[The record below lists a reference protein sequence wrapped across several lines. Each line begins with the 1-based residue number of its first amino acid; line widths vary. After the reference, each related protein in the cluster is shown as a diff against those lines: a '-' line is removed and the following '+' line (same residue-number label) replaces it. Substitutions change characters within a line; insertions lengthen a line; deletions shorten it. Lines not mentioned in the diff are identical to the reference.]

1 MKFETGSAGR
11 WLRCAVLAALMPCTL
26 AATAALAAVSPSA
39 EDYAR
44 RPEVS
49 HVSVS
54 PSGTHLAFV
63 MTAASGRK
71 QVAVVNLAPLDSAK
85 LVAGF
90 SNADVESVWWVN
102 DNRLVF
108 RAVDY
113 EIPVDRPGTWGL
125 YAVNRDGSGLRH
137 LIAFSHGP
145 DSVGTHIASRLL
157 PWNWDLYDTVDDGS
171 ADIIVSERRYDGGD
185 DLRSVLL
192 SRLNTVTG
200 ERRSMSQGVP
210 DGARSWL
217 LDNNNQPRVVT
228 TLDKGRTTV
237 HWRAGPDAPWK
248 LVADFPTYEAKGFTP
263 AFIDAQGQLFVRS
276 RHERDTAALYR
287 FDPEQKTMEPE
298 PVISLQGFDLDPVPV
313 FDQATQRLLGL
324 HVRMEQAGTYWFD
337 KDLRQVQQSIDA
349 AMPEGRVNRLWCG
362 RCANARYFVVESTSD
377 QHPGEYYLFD
387 RQSLRLQLIAAA
399 RPWIDPASQGR
410 RSYHRV
416 PARDGLSLPV
426 YLTRPASAPA
436 GKALPAVVLVHG
448 GPYLRG
454 HDLGWSDEAQFLAS
468 RGYQVIEVDYRG
480 STGYGLK
487 HYLGGQRQWGLAMQD
502 DLADAVAWTA
512 RQGLVD
518 PGRVCIMGSSY
529 GGYAALMGPI
539 RHPDVYRCA
548 ISFAGVTDL
557 DLMYSITWS
566 DFSEYW
572 KKYGM
577 PLLVGDREADAES
590 LAKTSPLQQ
599 VQRIKVPVLLAHG
612 SQDRRV
618 PLDHARKFR
627 SAAEKAGVQVEW
639 VGYVDEGHGFRSQ
652 ANQADYWKRVEAFL
666 ARALEPSRAA
676 EAKQAP

>member
-1 MKFETGSAGR
+1 MKFNTGGAGR
-11 WLRCAVLAALMPCTL
+11 WLRCAVVAALVPCML
-26 AATAALAAVSPSA
+26 SAIAAPAPAPPSA
-39 EDYAR
+39 EDFAR
-44 RPEVS
+44 RPAVS

-54 PSGTHLAFV
+54 PSGTHLALV
-63 MTAASGRK
+63 MAAASGRK
-71 QVAVVNLAPLDSAK
+71 QVAVANLAPLGAAE

-102 DNRLVF
+102 ESRLVF
-108 RAVDY
+108 RAVNY
-113 EIPVDRPGTWGL
+113 ALPQGRPGGWGL

-137 LIAFSHGP
+137 LIAHSREP
-145 DSVGTHIASRLL
+145 DSTGTHIASRVL

-171 ADIIVSERRYDGGD
+171 ADIIVSERIYDNSD
-185 DLRSVLL
+185 DLRAVLL
-192 SRLNTVTG
+192 SRLDTVTG
-200 ERRSMSQGVP
+200 RRRSMSQGVP
-210 DGARSWL
+210 GGALDWL
-217 LDNNNQPRVVT
+217 LDNSNQPRVVT

-237 HWRAGPDAPWK
+237 HWRAGPDAPWVP
-248 LVADFPTYEAKGFTP
+248 VADFPSYGSQGFTP
-263 AFIDAQGQLFVRS
+263 EFIDAQGQLFVRS
-276 RHERDTAALYR
+276 SYQRDTAALYR
-287 FDPEQKTMEPE
+287 FDPQQKTMEPE
-298 PVISLQGFDLDPVPV
+298 PVISLQGFDLDPALV
-313 FDQATQRLLGL
+313 FDRASQRLLGL
-324 HVRMEQAGTYWFD
+324 HFLMEQAGSHWFD
-337 KDLRQVQQSIDA
+337 KDLGQIQQSIDA
-349 AMPEGRVNRLWCG
+349 AMPAGRVNRLRCG
-362 RCANARYFVVESTSD
+362 RCADARYFVVASNSD
-377 QHPGEYYLFD
+377 QHPGEYYLLD
-387 RQSLRLQLIAAA
+387 RQSRKLQLIAAA

-436 GKALPAVVLVHG
+436 GQALPAVVLVHG

-454 HDLGWSDEAQFLAS
+454 HDLGWSGEAQFLAS
-468 RGYQVIEVDYRG
+468 RGYQVIEVDFRG

-487 HYLGGQRQWGLAMQD
+487 HYQAGQRQWGLAMQD
-502 DLADAVAWTA
+502 DLADTVAWTT

-518 PGRVCIMGSSY
+518 PGRVCIMGASY

-539 RHPDVYRCA
+539 RHPEVYRCA
-548 ISFAGVTDL
+548 ISFAGVTDI

-577 PLLVGDREADAES
+577 PLLVGDRETDAES

-612 SQDRRV
+612 TLDRRV

-639 VGYVDEGHGFRSQ
+639 VGYVDEGHGFRSE
-652 ANQADYWKRVEAFL
+652 ANQAHYWKRVEAFL
-666 ARALEPSRAA
+666 ARALAPPGAA
-676 EAKQAP
+676 EAKPAP

>member
-1 MKFETGSAGR
+1 MKFDTGDVGR
-11 WLRCAVLAALMPCTL
+11 WLRGAVLVALVPC
-26 AATAALAAVSPSA
+26 ALAAAAAHAAAIPSA
-39 EDYAR
+39 EDFAR
-44 RPEVS
+44 RPAVS

-54 PSGTHLAFV
+54 PSGTHLALL
-63 MTAASGRK
+63 MTADSGRK
-71 QVAVVNLAPLDSAK
+71 QVAVASLAPLDSAK

-113 EIPVDRPGTWGL
+113 DVPVDRPGAWGL

-137 LIAFSHGP
+137 LITYSHGR
-145 DSVGTHIASRLL
+145 DSTGTHIASRVL

-171 ADIIVSERRYDGGD
+171 ADIIVNEYRYDGKD
-185 DLRSVLL
+185 DLRAVLL
-192 SRLNTVTG
+192 SRLNTNTG
-200 ERRSMSQGVP
+200 ERHSMSLGVP
-210 DGARSWL
+210 DGVVDWL
-217 LDNNNQPRVVT
+217 LDNSNQPRVVT

-248 LVADFPTYEAKGFTP
+248 PVADFPTYESKGFTP

-276 RHERDTAALYR
+276 RYERDTAALYR
-287 FDPEQKTMEPE
+287 FDPQQKTMDPE
-298 PVISLQGFDLDPVPV
+298 PVISLQGFDLDPSLV
-313 FDQATQRLLGL
+313 FDRASQRLLGL
-324 HVRMEQAGTYWFD
+324 HFRMERAGSYWFD
-337 KDLRQVQQSIDA
+337 KGLTQIQQSIDA
-349 AMPEGRVNRLWCG
+349 AMPEGRVNRLRCG
-362 RCANARYFVVESTSD
+362 RCADARYFVVESSSD

-387 RQSLRLQLIAAA
+387 RQSRRLQLIAAA

-426 YLTRPASAPA
+426 YLTRPASVPA
-436 GKALPAVVLVHG
+436 GKALPAVALVHG

-454 HDLGWSDEAQFLAS
+454 HDLRWSDEAQFLSS
-468 RGYQVIEVDYRG
+468 RGYEVIEVDYRG

-487 HYLGGQRQWGLAMQD
+487 HYAGGQRQWGLAMQD
-502 DLADAVAWTA
+502 DLADAVAWAA

-518 PGRVCIMGSSY
+518 PGRVCIMGGSY

-548 ISFAGVTDL
+548 ISFAGVTDI

-566 DFSEYW
+566 DFSDYW
-572 KKYGM
+572 KKYGL

-612 SQDRRV
+612 NLDRRV
-618 PLDHARKFR
+618 PLEHARKFR

-639 VGYVDEGHGFRSQ
+639 VGYPDEGHGFRSR

-666 ARALEPSRAA
+666 ARALDPPQAA
-676 EAKQAP
+676 EVNQAP

>member
-1 MKFETGSAGR
+1 MKFNTGRVSH
-11 WLRCAVLAALMPCTL
+11 WLRWAVLAALTSCTL
-26 AATAALAAVSPSA
+26 AATAAPAAAPPSA
-39 EDYAR
+39 EDFAR
-44 RPEVS
+44 RPAVS

-54 PSGTHLAFV
+54 PSGTHLALV
-63 MTAASGRK
+63 MPAASGRK
-71 QVAVVNLAPLDSAK
+71 QVAVVNLAPLAPAK
-85 LVAGF
+85 FVAGF

-102 DNRLVF
+102 DNRLVL

-113 EIPVDRPGTWGL
+113 DVPEDQGGGWGL
-125 YAVNRDGSGLRH
+125 YAVNRDGSGLRL
-137 LIAFSHGP
+137 LIAYSQVSDF
-145 DSVGTHIASRLL
+145 TMTQIASRFL
-157 PWNWDLYDTVDDGS
+157 PWNWDFYDTVDDGS
-171 ADIIVSERRYDGGD
+171 ADIIVSEREYDSRHN
-185 DLRSVLL
+185 LRTVLL

-200 ERRSMSQGVP
+200 GRKSMSIGVP
-210 DGARSWL
+210 DGARNWL
-217 LDNNNQPRVVT
+217 LDNSNQPRVVT
-228 TLDKGRTTV
+228 TLNQDRTTV

-248 LVADFPTYEAKGFTP
+248 PVADFPTYEPKGFTP
-263 AFIDAQGQLFVRS
+263 SFIDAQGQFFVRS

-287 FDPEQKTMEPE
+287 FDPQQKTMDPE
-298 PVISLQGFDLDPVPV
+298 PVISLEGFDLDPDLI
-313 FDQATQRLLGL
+313 FDRASQRLLGL
-324 HVRMEQAGTYWFD
+324 HFMMERAGSYWLD
-337 KDLRQVQQSIDA
+337 KDLGQIQQGIDA

-362 RCANARYFVVESTSD
+362 RCAEARYFVVESSSD

-387 RQSLRLQLIAAA
+387 RQSRQLQFIAAA

-426 YLTRPASAPA
+426 YLTRPAAAPA

-454 HDLGWSDEAQFLAS
+454 HDLRWSDEAQFLSS

-487 HYLGGQRQWGLAMQD
+487 HYMGGHRQWGLAMQD
-502 DLADAVAWTA
+502 DLADAVAWSV

-518 PGRVCIMGSSY
+518 PGRVCIMGASY

-548 ISFAGVTDL
+548 ISFAGVTDI

-577 PLLVGDREADAES
+577 PLLVGDRETEAAS
-590 LAKTSPLQQ
+590 LVKTSPLQQ
-599 VQRIKVPVLLAHG
+599 VQNIKVPVLLAHG
-612 SQDRRV
+612 TLDRRV
-618 PLDHARKFR
+618 PLDHARKFL
-627 SAAEKAGVQVEW
+627 SAAKKAGVQVEW
-639 VGYVDEGHGFRSQ
+639 VAYADEGHGFRSR

-666 ARALEPSRAA
+666 ARALAPPKAA
-676 EAKQAP
+676 EAKQSP